1 MPPEP
6 SCKGFLPTSPPGPP
20 VLVQPAPRVICW
32 RWFTLF
38 TSSNLHEG
46 RSLHPWLTVASLSG
60 KATVVGR
67 AKRRELPV
75 WQHHTQGVQ
84 IQELCTSIRCRLS
97 TEHVPD
103 HPIVAH
109 NLIHSDD
116 SWTTSTTSLFKR
128 RMNYWWCSGALL
140 NCLVGQQEHS
150 VVQTHQNE

>member
-1 MPPEP
+1 MPPEL
-6 SCKGFLPTSPPGPP
+6 SCTPPPGPP
-20 VLVQPAPRVICW
+20 VLVQPALRVICW
-32 RWFTLF
+32 GWFTLF
-38 TSSNLHEG
+38 TSSKLHWG
-46 RSLHPWLTVASLSG
+46 VFTISLANSSLPG

-67 AKRRELPV
+67 AKRRAPCLGAP
-75 WQHHTQGVQ
+75 HSGCSA
-84 IQELCTSIRCRLS
+84 QEFCTSIRPS